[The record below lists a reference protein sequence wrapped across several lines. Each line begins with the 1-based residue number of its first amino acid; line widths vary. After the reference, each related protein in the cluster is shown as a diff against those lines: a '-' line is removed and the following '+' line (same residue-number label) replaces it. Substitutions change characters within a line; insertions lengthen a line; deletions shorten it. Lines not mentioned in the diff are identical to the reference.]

1 MEAETP
7 SVLLLQACYTYY
19 LSKNVKFKIRNPVIL
34 FNLILQGRD
43 KISDL
48 RDLKDPKELCEKL
61 FYSMYD
67 GVKIKS
73 NEERAILTFNA
84 INLVEW
90 VTNI

>member
-1 MEAETP
+1 MGDETP
-7 SVLLLQACYTYY
+7 TVLLLQACYAYY
-19 LSKNVKFKIRNPVIL
+19 LSKNIKFKIRNPVIL

-61 FYSMYD
+61 YYGRYE
-67 GVKIKS
+67 GVKIMS
-73 NEERAILTFNA
+73 NEERTILTLNA